1 MEEEENSSSY
11 LKFLKRALHLSK
23 KYNLKFQRRLY
34 EDLLDTHCYRQGE
47 NPFAIPEDSYL
58 NYGDLNGL
66 YDYTKRKCQDDSC
79 ENVVKYGYI
88 YACYK
93 LKKEKRKV
101 ILLMLLD
108 EEYIKYNCKGEVHE
122 KYEKKNIQFY
132 EKNFYDVENLPGH
145 SAGYYI
151 MGKLC
156 EKEAKNEWFNDAKKK
171 KLIDIAFYCYY
182 LCFKSC
188 PFFFCAFKKLLKLHG
203 NFYSNAM
210 YTEVV
215 EKFSKVYNFG
225 VPFFQSWGVCSG
237 EEDEEEQ
244 QDEYGEE
251 DEEEYGEQDEE
262 GYSEEDE
269 DECGEEDM
277 GECDGG
283 EDIDAYGEEDTDEYD
298 VENADEYDVENADE
312 YGVENGGMHDADNGG
327 MYDADDAKAHTTENA
342 DSHCDEKRGSHKE
355 KTSHSDDTILEELE
369 FGKETN
375 RIDVKSAEFI
385 LSLIGEEEMKKSLS
399 EWEKPLEEEINVIT
413 REEGSEYISNKA
425 IVNLS
430 TVGKLYYYFYV
441 NDFRKCLGLIEEWE
455 DRPIFSTCI
464 YYVKGL
470 CYFLLRNYEQAI
482 FFFEKIH
489 DIESFYTKHLP
500 FLSTCYW
507 HKADIDKIE
516 NILLSYEKKEVNED
530 FLCLIGNYFSLKNNK
545 RVAAYFFRKAM
556 RLNKFY
562 EYAYILYSCEMKL
575 LGNMRKAA
583 LALSKC
589 LQINACNFK
598 AHLLL
603 SVILF
608 QERNYELANVHLS
621 LCLKLNSSDA
631 LVCMYCASIYN
642 HQEKY
647 ETALLCLEHAQKN
660 DYEGIDL
667 FIMQGVIFL
676 KMKRNEDALNSFSKA
691 QKINPLCSYVKVLI
705 AFALVMEKKFEKS
718 KVEIKEL
725 ILQKGN
731 DVNINFLKDIY
742 KCCNLKTVPH
752 EGVLNKLELFLREG
766 SFLESFSMLDN
777 ANQR

>member
-1 MEEEENSSSY
+1 MKEEENSFNY
-11 LKFLKRALHLSK
+11 FNFLKTALHLSK

-34 EDLLDTHCYRQGE
+34 EDLLDTHCYRQGV
-47 NPFAIPEDSYL
+47 NTFVIPEESYL

-79 ENVVKYGYI
+79 DNVVKYGYI

-93 LKKEKRKV
+93 LKKEKRKA

-122 KYEKKNIQFY
+122 KYEKKNIKFY
-132 EKNFYDVENLPGH
+132 ENNFYDVKKLPGH

-188 PFFFCAFKKLLKLHG
+188 PLFFCAFKKLLKLHG
-203 NFYSNAM
+203 NFYSNVM
-210 YTEVV
+210 FTEEV

-225 VPFFQSWGVCSG
+225 VPFYQSWGLCSG
-237 EEDEEEQ
+237 VEDEEEQ

-251 DEEEYGEQDEE
+251 DEEEYDEQDEE
-262 GYSEEDE
+262 GYSEEEE
-269 DECGEEDM
+269 DEYGEEDM
-277 GECDGG
+277 GECEGG

-298 VENADEYDVENADE
+298 VENAELYDVENAELYDVENADLL
-312 YGVENGGMHDADNGG
+312 GAENAEVHI
-327 MYDADDAKAHTTENA
+327 TENA
-342 DSHCDEKRGSHKE
+342 DSHFDEKRVSHKE

-369 FGKETN
+369 FGKDTN

-399 EWEKPLEEEINVIT
+399 EWEKPFEEEINVIT
-413 REEGSEYISNKA
+413 VDKGSAYISNKA

-441 NDFRKCLGLIEEWE
+441 NNFRKCLALIEEWE
-455 DRPIFSTCI
+455 DRPIF
-464 YYVKGL
+464 
-470 CYFLLRNYEQAI
+470 N
-482 FFFEKIH
+482 
-489 DIESFYTKHLP
+489 
-500 FLSTCYW
+500 
-507 HKADIDKIE
+507 IDKIE
-516 NILLSYEKKEVNED
+516 HILLSYEKKEVNED

-545 RVAAYFFRKAM
+545 SVAAYFFRKAM

-562 EYAYILYSCEMKL
+562 EYAYILYSCEMKV

-598 AHLLL
+598 VHLLL
-603 SVILF
+603 SVLLF

-705 AFALVMEKKFEKS
+705 AFTLVLEKKFEKS
-718 KVEIKEL
+718 KVAIKEL
-725 ILQKGN
+725 ILQEEN

-742 KCCNLKTVPH
+742 KCCNLKTVPN
-752 EGVLNKLELFLREG
+752 EGALNKLELFLREG

>member
-1 MEEEENSSSY
+1 MKEEENSSSY
-11 LKFLKRALHLSK
+11 FNFLKSALHLSK

-34 EDLLDTHCYRQGE
+34 EDLLDSQCYRQGVNTSVIHE
-47 NPFAIPEDSYL
+47 ESYL

-66 YDYTKRKCQDDSC
+66 YDYTKRKCQDDIC
-79 ENVVKYGYI
+79 DNVVKYGYI

-122 KYEKKNIQFY
+122 KYEKKNIKFY
-132 EKNFYDVENLPGH
+132 ENNFYDVKKLPGH

-188 PFFFCAFKKLLKLHG
+188 PIFFCAFKKLLKLHG

-210 YTEVV
+210 FTEEV

-225 VPFFQSWGVCSG
+225 VPFYQSWGVCSG
-237 EEDEEEQ
+237 VEDKEEQ

-262 GYSEEDE
+262 GYSEEEE
-269 DECGEEDM
+269 DEYGEEDM
-277 GECDGG
+277 GECEGG
-283 EDIDAYGEEDTDEYD
+283 GDIDAYGEEDTDEYD
-298 VENADEYDVENADE
+298 VENAEMHGVENTVLYNVENASLYDVENAE
-312 YGVENGGMHDADNGG
+312 
-327 MYDADDAKAHTTENA
+327 AHITENA
-342 DSHCDEKRGSHKE
+342 DSHCYEKRASHRE
-355 KTSHSDDTILEELE
+355 KTSHSDYTILEELE
-369 FGKETN
+369 FEKDTN
-375 RIDVKSAEFI
+375 GIDVKSAEFI
-385 LSLIGEEEMKKSLS
+385 LSLIGEEEMKKSLW
-399 EWEKPLEEEINVIT
+399 EWEKQFEEEINMIT
-413 REEGSEYISNKA
+413 GDKGSEYISNKA
-425 IVNLS
+425 IVNLWAL
-430 TVGKLYYYFYV
+430 GKLYYYFYV
-441 NDFRKCLGLIEEWE
+441 NNFRKCLGLIEEWE

-464 YYVKGL
+464 FYVKGL
-470 CYFLLRNYEQAI
+470 CHFLLRNYEQAI

-507 HKADIDKIE
+507 CKADIDKIE
-516 NILLSYEKKEVNED
+516 HILLSYEKKEVNED

-545 RVAAYFFRKAM
+545 RMAVYFFRKAM

-575 LGNMRKAA
+575 LGSMRKAA

-598 AHLLL
+598 VHLLL

-608 QERNYELANVHLS
+608 QEKNYELANVHLS

-631 LVCMYCASIYN
+631 LVSMYCASIYN

-705 AFALVMEKKFEKS
+705 AFTLVLEKNFEKS
-718 KVEIKEL
+718 KVAIKEL
-725 ILQKGN
+725 ILQEEK

-742 KCCNLKTVPH
+742 KCCNLKTVPS

-766 SFLESFSMLDN
+766 SFLENFSMLNN

>member
-1 MEEEENSSSY
+1 MKEEENSSSY
-11 LKFLKRALHLSK
+11 INFLKSALHLSK

-34 EDLLDTHCYRQGE
+34 ENLLDTHCYREGVKT
-47 NPFAIPEDSYL
+47 FVIPEESYL
-58 NYGDLNGL
+58 NYGDLNWL
-66 YDYTKRKCQDDSC
+66 YDYTRRKCQDDSC
-79 ENVVKYGYI
+79 DNVVKYGYI

-101 ILLMLLD
+101 LLLMLLD
-108 EEYIKYNCKGEVHE
+108 EEYIKYKCKGEVHG
-122 KYEKKNIQFY
+122 KYEKKNIKFY
-132 EKNFYDVENLPGH
+132 ENNFYDVKKLPGH

-151 MGKLC
+151 MGKLY
-156 EKEAKNEWFNDAKKK
+156 EKEAKNEWFNDTKKK

-182 LCFKSC
+182 MCFKSC
-188 PFFFCAFKKLLKLHG
+188 PLFFCAFKKLLKLHG

-210 YTEVV
+210 FTEEV

-225 VPFFQSWGVCSG
+225 VPFYQSWGACSG
-237 EEDEEEQ
+237 VEDDEDHDDEDELLEEED
-244 QDEYGEE
+244 
-251 DEEEYGEQDEE
+251 GEQDEE
-262 GYSEEDE
+262 GYSEEEE
-269 DECGEEDM
+269 DEFGEEDI
-277 GECDGG
+277 GECEVV

-298 VENADEYDVENADE
+298 VQNADLYDVENAE
-312 YGVENGGMHDADNGG
+312 THIM
-327 MYDADDAKAHTTENA
+327 ENA
-342 DSHCDEKRGSHKE
+342 DSHCDEKRTSHKE
-355 KTSHSDDTILEELE
+355 RSTHSGDTILEELE
-369 FGKETN
+369 FGKYTN
-375 RIDVKSAEFI
+375 GIDVKSAEFI

-399 EWEKPLEEEINVIT
+399 EWQNPFEEEINVIT
-413 REEGSEYISNKA
+413 QDKGSEYISNKA

-430 TVGKLYYYFYV
+430 AVGKLYYYFYV
-441 NDFRKCLGLIEEWE
+441 NNFRKCLGVIEEWE

-464 YYVKGL
+464 FYVKGL
-470 CYFLLRNYEQAI
+470 CHFLLRNYEQAI

-489 DIESFYTKHLP
+489 DIECFYTKHLP

-507 HKADIDKIE
+507 YKGDIE
-516 NILLSYEKKEVNED
+516 RMEHILLSYEKKEVNED
-530 FLCLIGNYFSLKNNK
+530 FLCLIGNYFSLKKNK
-545 RVAAYFFRKAM
+545 RVAVYFFKKAM

-598 AHLLL
+598 VHLLL

-608 QERNYELANVHLS
+608 QEKNYELANVHLS

-660 DYEGIDL
+660 AYEGIDL

-691 QKINPLCSYVKVLI
+691 QKMNPLCSYVKVLI
-705 AFALVMEKKFEKS
+705 AFTLVLEKKFEKS
-718 KVEIKEL
+718 KVAIKEL
-725 ILQKGN
+725 ILQEEN

-742 KCCNLKTVPH
+742 ECCNLKTVPN
-752 EGVLNKLELFLREG
+752 EGALNKLELFLREG
-766 SFLESFSMLDN
+766 SFLESFSVLDN